1 MENGLTFNWRQP
13 DFSNYFSYIS
23 DIPNYSTVYKNISVT
38 YQEHTHII
46 IYNYI
51 YTHTHIHFMIF
62 HLSFSIDFRAETARH
77 QHFGWLQGTEPG
89 HRHEQNEGAI
99 HVFFMGRLMV
109 INGENRMKNHWKFGR
124 IILISTILRQTH
136 MLEGITDKCL
146 TYEFKTATISV

>member
-1 MENGLTFNWRQP
+1 
-13 DFSNYFSYIS
+13 
-23 DIPNYSTVYKNISVT
+23 
-38 YQEHTHII
+38 
-46 IYNYI
+46 
-51 YTHTHIHFMIF
+51 MIF

>member
-1 MENGLTFNWRQP
+1 
-13 DFSNYFSYIS
+13 
-23 DIPNYSTVYKNISVT
+23 
-38 YQEHTHII
+38 
-46 IYNYI
+46 
-51 YTHTHIHFMIF
+51 MIF

-109 INGENRMKNHWKFGR
+109 INGENRMMNHWKFGR